1 MNRPITYKRSL
12 KAKNLYIKIKP
23 FNDVLVSVPFFM
35 SKSEAQNFVKSKN
48 GWIQKK
54 LLDIVEIESLHNRS
68 LAGYKT
74 RFSTVVFKIT
84 SASRASFRLIENE
97 ISIFVPAHLDENE
110 KSIRKCTHRAINK
123 ALLLEAKKILPYRVE
138 ELAKKY
144 NLLYKSLNIKY
155 TKTRWGSCSG
165 KNDIIL
171 NPHLLRLKDELID
184 YVILHELAHTKVKS
198 HNKFFWLTLQ
208 KLSVKAKEH
217 DKELKKYSLQYL

>member
-23 FNDVLVSVPFFM
+23 FNDVFVSIPFFM
-35 SKSEAQNFVKSKN
+35 SKVEAQSFVNSKSE
-48 GWIQKK
+48 WIQKK
-54 LLDIVEIESLHNRS
+54 LLGIVEIESSHNRS

-74 RFSTVVFKIT
+74 RFSTVIFKTT
-84 SASRASFRLIENE
+84 SASRASFRLVKNK
-97 ISIFVPAHLDENE
+97 ISIFIPEHLDENE
-110 KSIRKCTHRAINK
+110 ESVRKCTHRAINK
-123 ALLLEAKKILPYRVE
+123 VLLLEAEQILPHRVK

-184 YVILHELAHTKVKS
+184 YVILHELAHTKVKNHS
-198 HNKFFWLTLQ
+198 KKFWLTLQ
-208 KLSVKAKEH
+208 KLSANSREN

>member
-35 SKSEAQNFVKSKN
+35 NKSEAQNFVKSKN
-48 GWIQKK
+48 KWIQKK
-54 LLDIVEIESLHNRS
+54 LLSVIEIESLHSRN

-110 KSIRKCTHRAINK
+110 ESVRKCTHRAINK
-123 ALLLEAKKILPYRVE
+123 ALFLEAKKILPYRVE

-184 YVILHELAHTKVKS
+184 YVILHELTHTKVKS

-208 KLSVKAKEH
+208 KLSAKAKEY
-217 DKELKKYSLQYL
+217 DKELKKYSLQYF